1 MARFK
6 PPLCGFSCAEISGKE
21 AFDPM
26 NDTFMKTKPVFPLL
40 VSMALPNVISM
51 LVNSLYNIVDSLFVA
66 QINEQAMTALSLVF
80 PIQNF
85 VNAVAIGFGMGI
97 ILLCMVF
104 NIINSFK
111 THDVEK
117 TWFDTNAVAGLVFYG
132 FLVLTVV
139 LYMTGHKTPGN
150 VMLVIFLGIPVL
162 LFVFKE
168 PLGNLVEK
176 RHKKMEGGKVMF
188 FVQAFFEL
196 FETMLS
202 YFSNTISYVRIGA
215 FAVSHA
221 AMMEVVLML
230 SGASAG
236 STNWIIFVIGNI
248 IVCGLEG
255 LVVGIQVLR
264 LEYYEMFSRFYKG
277 TGREFKPFHKQSE

>member
-1 MARFK
+1 MFGSVF
-6 PPLCGFSCAEISGKE
+6 GFENIIE
-21 AFDPM
+21 AHWLR
-26 NDTFMKTKPVFPLL
+26 PV
-40 VSMALPNVISM
+40 S
-51 LVNSLYNIVDSLFVA
+51 
-66 QINEQAMTALSLVF
+66 AMTNLPFIGQLNTVF
-80 PIQNF
+80 
-85 VNAVAIGFGMGI
+85 VVAIAFGMGLN
-97 ILLCMVF
+97 ILVMIF
-104 NIINSFK
+104 QIINAAK
-111 THDVEK
+111 AHDKENMLFS
-117 TWFDTNAVAGLVFYG
+117 TTGVAGLVFYG

-176 RHKKMEGGKVMF
+176 RHKKMEEGKVMF

-236 STNWIIFVIGNI
+236 STNWIIFIIGNI

-277 TGREFKPFHKQSE
+277 TGKEFKPFHRQSE